1 MMIRGWDPRL
11 RSWPPSSLKRTA
23 LLKSVRWRLLSSQT
37 VHPYVPAVNAFSL
50 AEVA

>member
-1 MMIRGWDPRL
+1 MIRGWCQRL
-11 RSWPPSSLKRTA
+11 RSWLGSLKRPA